1 MLQRMQLKPITAM
14 AVLLLLV
21 AAAIAVLLL
30 LVASVLLAACTKST
44 SSKTSQTPS
53 ASAKPKTKSEKKTFT
68 SDSRGYTITYPNTWR
83 RSVNSNA
90 EAIVDLTLTVR
101 PNKLNV
107 VTVASVKLNAT
118 TGTTRREFTD
128 FNLRA
133 LSTKCEAYW
142 LQSFEDTTLAGQ
154 QASKI
159 VWQATVPQR
168 IGTVTQNAQIK
179 ATQFYVTHD
188 GRGYVVA
195 YKAVTS
201 DYETYLTQ
209 AQQVLNSFKF
219 TS

>member
-1 MLQRMQLKPITAM
+1 M
-14 AVLLLLV
+14 
-21 AAAIAVLLL
+21 
-30 LVASVLLAACTKST
+30 
-44 SSKTSQTPS
+44 
-53 ASAKPKTKSEKKTFT
+53 
-68 SDSRGYTITYPNTWR
+68 
-83 RSVNSNA
+83 
-90 EAIVDLTLTVR
+90 
-101 PNKLNV
+101 
-107 VTVASVKLNAT
+107 
-118 TGTTRREFTD
+118 
-128 FNLRA
+128 
-133 LSTKCEAYW
+133 
-142 LQSFEDTTLAGQ
+142 QSFEDTTLAGQ

-195 YKAVTS
+195 YKAATS